1 MKTLYYVADP
11 MCSWCWGFQPVLEK
25 VKEALP
31 EELSPVYI
39 MGGLA
44 RDTDDPMPDV
54 MQAHIQRAWRE
65 VAAITGA
72 SFNWDFWEKC
82 KSSSHWQVK
91 IGLLDTKRFACDL
104 SSPETEQ
111 QMQDGFNIRRSMNA
125 NQFPSLVI
133 RNNASVTFITRGY
146 NDLENRI
153 GLFASSTGLKRKL
166 FPEPADIEI
175 KIGQQGIAR
184 NGFWIR
190 QTNHLFIWT
199 ININISLSR
208 IDKPAEL
215 RAIIDIFLHLV
226 LYRLKAIRSRKQ
238 FDDEIGTNWSKLPP
252 AHLLKA
258 FPTALSESTPDREH
272 AQHHW
277 EG

>member
-25 VKEALP
+25 VKEAVQ

-54 MQAHIQRAWRE
+54 MRAHIQRAWRE

-82 KSSSHWQVK
+82 KPRRCTYPSCRAFYAAQNQEAGTEMFEAIQRAYYREARNPSDTEVLIALAGE
-91 IGLLDTKRFACDL
+91 IGLDTQQFAQDL
-104 SSPETEQ
+104 ASPEIEQ

-125 NQFPSLVI
+125 NQFPSLVV

-146 NDLENRI
+146 ND
-153 GLFASSTGLKRKL
+153 
-166 FPEPADIEI
+166 
-175 KIGQQGIAR
+175 
-184 NGFWIR
+184 
-190 QTNHLFIWT
+190 
-199 ININISLSR
+199 
-208 IDKPAEL
+208 AETVLAYLQAAL
-215 RAIIDIFLHLV
+215 R
-226 LYRLKAIRSRKQ
+226 
-238 FDDEIGTNWSKLPP
+238 
-252 AHLLKA
+252 
-258 FPTALSESTPDREH
+258 
-272 AQHHW
+272 
-277 EG
+277 